1 MRRHEHDLLVEEQR
15 RIDREP
21 RMRNQRVLRSDAD
34 YSARLAGEMQES
46 MAFEKRVRFF
56 DISFIA
62 QTVHRGLSRHSAR
75 LTLSARM
82 LR

>member
-21 RMRNQRVLRSDAD
+21 RMRNQRVLRSDAE

-46 MAFEKRVRFF
+46 MALETRVRF
-56 DISFIA
+56 STYRSLLRQYTEGCHGTA
-62 QTVHRGLSRHSAR
+62 RG
-75 LTLSARM
+75 
-82 LR
+82 